1 MRSKRGRLIENIRRK
16 LLSSIKCEQNFIT
29 LDVSDLAVTRCILV
43 GMFGIKNVC
52 IAKKTHNDFSNVV
65 NMIRSVDQEIILPN
79 EKFLVKVEL
88 YAGGLESLGYKEK
101 DVEFAFSGQLATEL
115 STRCAI

>member
-1 MRSKRGRLIENIRRK
+1 
-16 LLSSIKCEQNFIT
+16 
-29 LDVSDLAVTRCILV
+29 
-43 GMFGIKNVC
+43 MFGIKNVC
-52 IAKKTHNDFSNVV
+52 IANKTHNDFPNVV

-101 DVEFAFSGQLATEL
+101 DVEFAS
-115 STRCAI
+115 